1 MGAKESVFRT
11 DGSEVENV
19 VHIFVHIG
27 FLVIPPLH
35 RHTQPATSNA
45 DPHPHGTPGSPHVGG
60 RTRKGWYRR
69 VLCPQGAGWNF
80 YSLFANSLPRDK
92 EEEMI

>member
-19 VHIFVHIG
+19 VHIFVRIG
-27 FLVIPPLH
+27 FLIIPPLH

-60 RTRKGWYRR
+60 GGQEG
-69 VLCPQGAGWNF
+69 VV
-80 YSLFANSLPRDK
+80 
-92 EEEMI
+92 